1 MSREVL
7 NGQTIVILGG
17 SSGIGLATAQAAQA
31 AGAKVIITGRSSERL
46 AKARAALGSGA
57 EAHAVDASDEA
68 ATRALF
74 ERLPAVD
81 HVFIT
86 AGTLVLDG
94 KLAPERSVLEPAMD
108 MRFWGAVHAAKYAAP
123 RMRAGGSLVFMSGTA
138 ARRPLPGASVATA
151 SCAAVDGLARA
162 LALDL
167 APLRV
172 NSIQPGYVDTPLF
185 DGLFGAERDN
195 ILAAAGAKLPVGR
208 IGKPEEIAD
217 AVLFLMGNGYVT
229 GINLVVDGGGLL
241 S

>member
-1 MSREVL
+1 MARESL
-7 NGQTIVILGG
+7 HGSTIVILGG
-17 SSGIGLATAQAAQA
+17 SSGIGLATARAAQA
-31 AGAKVIITGRSSERL
+31 ARANVVITGRSEGRL
-46 AKARAALGSGA
+46 ANARAVLGAGCDA
-57 EAHAVDASDEA
+57 RAVDAGDEA

-74 ERLPAVD
+74 ESLPAVD

-86 AGTLVLDG
+86 AGTLVLDA
-94 KLAPERSVLEPAMD
+94 KLAPAREALQPAMD
-108 MRFWGAVHAAKYAAP
+108 VRFWGAVHAAKYAAP

-151 SCAAVDGLARA
+151 SCGAVDALARA

-195 ILAAAGAKLPVGR
+195 ILNAAGARLPVGR